1 MDSKLSRRTVLSG
14 MATVAGYTI
23 ISKLGAPTVALAKG
37 EEIGNI
43 YIKTSP
49 PGPKSIEML
58 ERMQKV
64 IGRTNYSGLYGITLY
79 KGNGSYISDV
89 DGNTYLDCLTAAS
102 SNILGYSYDDV
113 AKVYYNEAIK
123 LQNSCLPYSP
133 NIKAIELAEML
144 INLTPGNY
152 PKKVLLGLSGS
163 DSCEGAIEA
172 MRKYTGKKGLIKFS
186 NAYHGSTGLSQ
197 QASGF
202 RTLNNGIYPISEDFI
217 NIDYPVTED
226 QCEKALKEIKNHLNS
241 GKIGG
246 LIIEPIQ
253 WDAGIRVPY
262 KGFLQQVSILLK
274 KHGALL
280 IVDEVQSGM
289 GRTGKWWAIEYE
301 NVVPDILVTAKG
313 LSAGYAPI
321 SAVIGRKEI
330 IDSLDPAQHLFT
342 FSGHSPS
349 TAVALKVIS
358 ILKSNIIV
366 ENSYEIGERLIKSL
380 KEIQKQFPEI
390 IKEVR
395 GRGLMIGVEINVAN
409 DPLACKIFSMR
420 CVEKGI
426 YVGYFG
432 DKQQVVRIEPPLVL
446 NKDQSDL
453 IAQILMEVATE
464 MAKGKIPETTKD
476 KVKKFAIGL

>member
-253 WDAGIRVPY
+253 
-262 KGFLQQVSILLK
+262 
-274 KHGALL
+274 
-280 IVDEVQSGM
+280 
-289 GRTGKWWAIEYE
+289 
-301 NVVPDILVTAKG
+301 
-313 LSAGYAPI
+313 
-321 SAVIGRKEI
+321 
-330 IDSLDPAQHLFT
+330 
-342 FSGHSPS
+342 
-349 TAVALKVIS
+349 
-358 ILKSNIIV
+358 
-366 ENSYEIGERLIKSL
+366 
-380 KEIQKQFPEI
+380 
-390 IKEVR
+390 
-395 GRGLMIGVEINVAN
+395 
-409 DPLACKIFSMR
+409 
-420 CVEKGI
+420 
-426 YVGYFG
+426 
-432 DKQQVVRIEPPLVL
+432 
-446 NKDQSDL
+446 
-453 IAQILMEVATE
+453 
-464 MAKGKIPETTKD
+464 
-476 KVKKFAIGL
+476 